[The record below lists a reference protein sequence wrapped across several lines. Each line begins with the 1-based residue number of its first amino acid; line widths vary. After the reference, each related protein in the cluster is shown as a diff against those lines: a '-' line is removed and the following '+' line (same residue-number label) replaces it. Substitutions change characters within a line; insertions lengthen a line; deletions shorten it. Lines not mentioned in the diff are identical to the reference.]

1 MANTISS
8 DLQLTKVLDNSLRA
22 FKRTIIALTVFSTVF
37 KRTQLMGEDSITVPY
52 YPLATSASASRE
64 PDGSYMALATSTA
77 TESRKIYPT
86 KNKVQA
92 ISFTS
97 TERNRQPAFDPVMHG
112 TLKGEKLAFDVIG
125 DILSGV
131 RSSTYPGTTISPV
144 ISSNFDEND
153 VADLG
158 KLCMDDFWSESGRG
172 LLLGSGHYYN
182 LIKQPQIIDVSK
194 SGSDQA
200 LREAIV
206 RRLLGFDVMGSA
218 GVPTNNGTAFAITG
232 TAATDI
238 ISAVAHP
245 LANGDRVRFPALTG
259 GDGLTADTGRY
270 FVIDAGADTFKV
282 SATPGGA
289 AVDFST
295 NVTAG
300 TCQRYE
306 NLAGFAC
313 FPSAILTGFAP
324 VQPSEKMLQGNLVDY
339 RVVED
344 DDSDIVLEYK
354 HLVYGDTDQEVQV
367 IECHYGYE
375 YGEAAA
381 LKPILIS

>member
-8 DLQLTKVLDNSLRA
+8 DLQLTKVLDSSLRA

-37 KRTQLMGEDSITVPY
+37 RKTQLMGEDSITVPY
-52 YPLATSASASRE
+52 YPLATSTSQSRAA
-64 PDGSYMALATSTA
+64 DGSYKALATSTN

-86 KNKVQA
+86 RNKLQA

-97 TERNRQPAFDPVMHG
+97 TERNRQPAFDPEMHG
-112 TLKGEKLAFDVIG
+112 RLKGEKLAYDVIA

-131 RSSTYPGTTISPV
+131 RSSTYNSTTLSPV
-144 ISSNFDEND
+144 LAANFDEND

-158 KLCMDDFWSESGRG
+158 KLCMDDFWSETGRG

-182 LIKQPQIIDVSK
+182 LIKQPAIIDVSK

-218 GVPTNNGTAFAITG
+218 GMPTNNGTAFAV
-232 TAATDI
+232 TATASTDI
-238 ISAVAHP
+238 VNAVAHG
-245 LANGDRVRFPALTG
+245 LANGDRVRFPALAG
-259 GDGLTADTGRY
+259 GAGLTADTGRY
-270 FVIDAGADTFKV
+270 FVIEKTDDTFKV
-282 SATPGGA
+282 ALTPGGV
-289 AVDFST
+289 AVDITT
-295 NVTAG
+295 NYTSG
-300 TCQRYE
+300 TCQKYE
-306 NLAGFAC
+306 NLGGFAC

-324 VQPSEKMLQGNLVDY
+324 VQPSEAMRKQLADY
-339 RVVED
+339 RIVED
-344 DDSDIVLEYK
+344 EDSEITIEYK
-354 HLVYGDTDQEVQV
+354 HLVYPDTDEEVQV

-375 YGEAAA
+375 YGETAA